1 MYPPTPYRRQ
11 SKTFL
16 TIDQRHRRIQR
27 GGEQGVWTPA
37 PLKKKKIGF
46 PKQYLCGSLK
56 NQKTTNVRSQHS
68 MLVLHRPASETS
80 RNVSQAGRWWC
91 QSWTPSD
98 SAHERLSKSL
108 ETVFSIAICRH
119 CGDKLQFKTLLPTIL
134 STFVDHVNVL
144 DCRLSDEPPSYL
156 LSLLD

>member
-27 GGEQGVWTPA
+27 GVGTGCLDPRPIE
-37 PLKKKKIGF
+37 KEKIGF

-68 MLVLHRPASETS
+68 PRQ
-80 RNVSQAGRWWC
+80 RNVTQRFAGGPMVV
-91 QSWTPSD
+91 SKLDPPLTP
-98 SAHERLSKSL
+98 RMNVYQKSL
-108 ETVFSIAICRH
+108 ETVFSIANCHH
-119 CGDKLQFKTLLPTIL
+119 CGDKLQFKTVANDLIYVRR
-134 STFVDHVNVL
+134 S
-144 DCRLSDEPPSYL
+144 C
-156 LSLLD
+156 